1 MGTMGSS
8 KAAKGS
14 QKTMPR
20 NTILAVATAAVLAGG
35 GAGAA
40 VYALT
45 AGGSTKTVV
54 DRITQTAPPVASVS
68 NSSSSDMSVG
78 DIYKANEQGIVEVD
92 VTLSSSS
99 SDTSPFPGGGSGG
112 TQAESAEG
120 TGWVYDT
127 LGHIVTNEHVIAG
140 ATSVKV
146 SFGDGKTYDAT
157 IVGSDPSTD
166 VAVLKVNAPASE
178 LSPLTIG
185 DSSTVAVGDGVV
197 AIGDPFGLDDSVT
210 SGIVSA
216 VNREIQAPDNTPIDG
231 AIQTDAAINH
241 GNSGGPLFNL
251 QGQVIGV
258 TAQIESD
265 SDSSDGV
272 GFAVPSN
279 LFKTIADELIAT
291 GKATHPLLGVDP
303 GTATNGV
310 KIVSVASGSGA
321 AKAGLKA
328 GDVITAFDGKAV
340 TSVGTLRAVIAAKKP
355 GDSVTVTYR
364 RSGSNHTVKVTLGT
378 RPSS

>member
-1 MGTMGSS
+1 
-8 KAAKGS
+8 
-14 QKTMPR
+14 MPR
-20 NTILAVATAAVLAGG
+20 NTTLAVLAAAVLAGG

-40 VYALT
+40 VYALA

-68 NSSSSDMSVG
+68 NSSSSDLSVG
-78 DIYKANEQGIVEVD
+78 DIYKANEKGVVEVD

-291 GKATHPLLGVDP
+291 GKAVHPLLGVDP

-310 KIVSVASGSGA
+310 KIVSVESGSGA

-340 TSVGTLRAVIAAKKP
+340 TSVGSLRAVIAAKKP
-355 GDSVTVTYR
+355 GDSVTVTYQ
-364 RSGSNHTVKVTLGT
+364 RSGSNHTAKVTLGT

>member
-1 MGTMGSS
+1 
-8 KAAKGS
+8 
-14 QKTMPR
+14 MPK
-20 NTILAVATAAVLAGG
+20 NTRLAVLATAVLAGG

-40 VYALT
+40 VYALA
-45 AGGSTKTVV
+45 AGGSSKTVI
-54 DRITQTAPPVASVS
+54 DRVTATAPPVASVS
-68 NSSSSDMSVG
+68 NSSSSDLSVG
-78 DIYKANEQGIVEVD
+78 DIYKANEKGIVEVD

-99 SDTSPFPGGGSGG
+99 DSSTFPGGGGTG

-127 LGHIVTNEHVIAG
+127 AGHIVTNEHVIAG

-146 SFGDGKTYDAT
+146 SFGDGNTYDAT
-157 IVGSDPSTD
+157 IVGSDASTD

-178 LSPLTIG
+178 LQPLTIG
-185 DSSTVAVGDGVV
+185 DSSAVAVGDGVV
-197 AIGDPFGLDDSVT
+197 AIGDPFGLDDSVS

-291 GKATHPLLGVDP
+291 GKAVHPLLGVDP

-310 KIVSVASGSGA
+310 KIVSVQSGSGA

-328 GDVITAFDGKAV
+328 GDVITEFDGKAV
-340 TSVGTLRAVIAAKKP
+340 NSVPLLRAVISSKKP
-355 GDSVTVTYR
+355 GDSVTVTYQ